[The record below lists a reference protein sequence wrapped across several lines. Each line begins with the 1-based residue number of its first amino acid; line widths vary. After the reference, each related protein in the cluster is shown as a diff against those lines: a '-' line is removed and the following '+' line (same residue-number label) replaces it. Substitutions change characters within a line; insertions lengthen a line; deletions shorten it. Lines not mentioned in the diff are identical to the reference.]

1 MRRFI
6 ILITLIMVCIGSFFL
21 YQQIKKNNAVNNQH
35 MFEVVMAEKMK
46 MLYGQAQDW
55 TTPVTLDI
63 QDDRL
68 SGDYKLMSEFLLTYW
83 MQNIEARNEYLRAL
97 KAAHWDTILDVGRLD
112 RDRKQNYQETE
123 KMFVDV
129 RRISSEYEKRIQKIH
144 ADAIEQAQKIAIEKE
159 MRASLQ
165 TKLANNL
172 KSDKAHDIFPIE
184 QQIIEKA
191 QAMFDMLKKYQW
203 QAKDKT
209 ILFHESAQVKKFN
222 SLYQD
227 VLKLNAKM
235 ERIKKNNVDVLED
248 EL

>member
-6 ILITLIMVCIGSFFL
+6 ILITVIVVCIGSFFL

-63 QDDRL
+63 HDDRL

-97 KAAHWDTILDVGRLD
+97 KAAHWDTFLDVGRLD

-123 KMFVDV
+123 KC
-129 RRISSEYEKRIQKIH
+129 
-144 ADAIEQAQKIAIEKE
+144 
-159 MRASLQ
+159 L
-165 TKLANNL
+165 
-172 KSDKAHDIFPIE
+172 
-184 QQIIEKA
+184 
-191 QAMFDMLKKYQW
+191 
-203 QAKDKT
+203 
-209 ILFHESAQVKKFN
+209 
-222 SLYQD
+222 
-227 VLKLNAKM
+227 
-235 ERIKKNNVDVLED
+235 
-248 EL
+248 